1 MAPSTSKSWMCRL
14 ALAAAVLAAS
24 ASASIAAEPIRLGV
38 VLSTTGPG
46 AATGIPDRNGVLLA
60 QKTINAAGGIH
71 GRPIELVFED
81 DVSSPDVAISKV
93 NKLIHSHKVQAI
105 VGPNLIGN
113 TVAAG
118 GVADRSGVPLISLTG
133 INQAA
138 EGTRKCVLHMLPAQE
153 LNARGLVAYATKAL
167 GAKHIAV
174 LHDTGYGQVI
184 MHALNQVAPEYG
196 VKFVGVEKFEIGAT
210 DVTAQAAKL
219 RAVNPDAVIVISL
232 SAVPFRAVRQVKIA
246 APVIAA
252 NASSTYETVK
262 AMGEAADN
270 IVFAEFLV
278 GEDPLPYQADF
289 VEAFRK
295 EYGHL
300 PKMFEAAAWD
310 ALQLAAQGLREAGA
324 DASGSK
330 LCKALRK
337 PYQGAMARFD
347 FSASDQ
353 TGLSLGSLVYS
364 KVSSGKFSRLPFRA
378 QP

>member
-1 MAPSTSKSWMCRL
+1 MDPRTSKPWARGLGL
-14 ALAAAVLAAS
+14 AVAMMAAAASHAAPD
-24 ASASIAAEPIRLGV
+24 PIRIGV

-60 QKTINAAGGIH
+60 QKTINAAGGVQ

-81 DVSSPDVAISKV
+81 DTSSPDVAISKA
-93 NKLIHSHKVQAI
+93 NKLIHTEKVQAI
-105 VGPNLIGN
+105 IGPNLLGN

-118 GVADRSGVPLISLTG
+118 GVTDRSGVPLISLTG

-138 EGTRKCVLHMLPAQE
+138 EGSRKCVLHMLPAQE
-153 LNARGLVAYATKAL
+153 LNARGLLVYASKAL
-167 GAKHIAV
+167 GAKNVAV

-184 MHALNQVAPEYG
+184 MNALRQAAPEYG
-196 VKFVGVEKFEIGAT
+196 VQFSGVEKFEIGAT

-219 RAVNPDAVIVISL
+219 RAGNPDAVIVVSL

-252 NASSTYETVK
+252 NASAMYETVK
-262 AMGEAADN
+262 AMGDAADN

-278 GEDPLPYQADF
+278 GEDPLPYQAAF

-300 PKMFEAAAWD
+300 PKMFESAAWD
-310 ALQLAAQGLREAGA
+310 AVQLVAHGLREAGA
-324 DASGSK
+324 NASGSK
-330 LCKALRK
+330 LCETLRK

-347 FSASDQ
+347 FSARDQ
-353 TGLSLGSLVYS
+353 TGLNLGSLIYS
-364 KVSSGKFSRLPFRA
+364 KVSDGRFSRLSFRVE
-378 QP
+378 P